1 MQQTWVWHK
10 PSWRRSPFTPPKS
23 HQNLHR
29 TGKQTLGGH
38 KQTSCA
44 PGPRRKDQWPHKRLT
59 QLFPFGMPL
68 KILVSPW
75 AAAPPGVTGILRTSR
90 TQSPTSAKVSL
101 MLTFASL
108 TCDVR
113 RPKWMSSHS
122 VATQYQM
129 SMSSSPLK
137 PWRLPVFVPTSTW

>member
-1 MQQTWVWHK
+1 MRNAGLDEALPGIK
-10 PSWRRSPFTPPKS
+10 IARRNIK
-23 HQNLHR
+23 NLRHGDD
-29 TGKQTLGGH
+29 TTLMAESEEERFH
-38 KQTSCA
+38 
-44 PGPRRKDQWPHKRLT
+44 
-59 QLFPFGMPL
+59 FGMPL

-108 TCDVR
+108 ICDVR

-122 VATQYQM
+122 VAT
-129 SMSSSPLK
+129 
-137 PWRLPVFVPTSTW
+137 

>member
-1 MQQTWVWHK
+1 MRNAGLDEALPGIK
-10 PSWRRSPFTPPKS
+10 IARRNIN
-23 HQNLHR
+23 NLRHGDD
-29 TGKQTLGGH
+29 TTLMAESEEERFH
-38 KQTSCA
+38 
-44 PGPRRKDQWPHKRLT
+44 
-59 QLFPFGMPL
+59 FGMPL

-122 VATQYQM
+122 VATWCQM
-129 SMSSSPLK
+129 SMISSPLK
-137 PWRLPVFVPTSTW
+137 PWRLPVFVPTST